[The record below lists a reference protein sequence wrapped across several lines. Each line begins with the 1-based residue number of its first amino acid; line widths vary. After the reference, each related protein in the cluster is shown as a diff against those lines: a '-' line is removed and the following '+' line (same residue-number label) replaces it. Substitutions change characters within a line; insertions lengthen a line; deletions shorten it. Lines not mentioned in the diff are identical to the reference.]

1 MSIELLKTRL
11 EETVAQLM
19 SGPNLERVLTPGFAD
34 KRLYA
39 IYLMETYHYTRHN
52 SRNQALIA
60 TRPENIDPRYLK
72 FCLRHAEEEV
82 GHELM
87 ALHDIKAMGH
97 KVDENSLPQPLNSTT
112 ALISYLY
119 YVSANS
125 NPLARLGYSF
135 WAERSYQYIRPL
147 LTMLSDGLG
156 IEKKAMTFFNEHSE
170 IDIEHAKQVDETIL
184 RFAKTQNDWDEMGDC
199 LETSLRLTSR
209 MMDEV
214 FEEFIKIKEGK
225 LTRYQSLL

>member
-1 MSIELLKTRL
+1 MTIELLKQRL
-11 EETVAQLM
+11 ESTVEQLM
-19 SGPNLERVLTPGFAD
+19 NGPNLEKVMTPGFAD

-39 IYLMETYHYTRHN
+39 IYLTETYHYTRHN

-60 TRPENIDPRYLK
+60 TRPEHIDPRYLK

-87 ALHDIKAMGH
+87 ALHDIKSMGYQ
-97 KVDENSLPQPLNSTT
+97 VSEESLPKPLNSTIT
-112 ALISYLY
+112 LISYLY
-119 YVSANS
+119 HIAQHGD
-125 NPLARLGYSF
+125 PLARLGYSF

-147 LTMLSDGLG
+147 LNLLSSGLG

-170 IDIEHAKQVDETIL
+170 IDIDHAKLVDETIN
-184 RFAKTQNDWDEMGDC
+184 RFAKESKDFEAMGDC
-199 LETSLRLTSR
+199 LETSLRLTSK

-214 FEEFIKIKEGK
+214 LEEFIKVKEGK
-225 LTRYQSLL
+225 ETRYKFLQ